1 MPPDVIARIY
11 AAKALAKK
19 GNLEAI
25 KALQACLDS
34 DAFWGVKVQV
44 CSALSGIALD
54 QVLDV
59 LMAAVDDPDPHVRK
73 AAISGLTKFK
83 TRRTFDRLTQVLQAG
98 DASYLVEAAAARAIG
113 TIAGKTV
120 DSDVDAGEAIAIL
133 QYVLSTKS
141 GWNEVVRSGAIG
153 GLSEMKESEDALN
166 LILDYTK
173 IGVPQPL
180 RLASILALGA
190 YASERENPKVLERL
204 RELSRETFFLTEVST
219 VNALGQLNTTKAI
232 PVLQQLESSD
242 GRVERMVS
250 EAIARVQKKAGSDSS
265 LKDLRNELET
275 LKKTNQDL
283 VSRLEQLEA
292 KAKAD

>member
-1 MPPDVIARIY
+1 
-11 AAKALAKK
+11 
-19 GNLEAI
+19 
-25 KALQACLDS
+25 
-34 DAFWGVKVQV
+34 
-44 CSALSGIALD
+44 
-54 QVLDV
+54 
-59 LMAAVDDPDPHVRK
+59 
-73 AAISGLTKFK
+73 
-83 TRRTFDRLTQVLQAG
+83 
-98 DASYLVEAAAARAIG
+98 AARAMG
-113 TIAGKTV
+113 TIAGKAV
-120 DSDVDAGEAIAIL
+120 DGDVDTGEAIAIL
-133 QYVLSTKS
+133 QNVLSTKA

-153 GLSEMKESEDALN
+153 GLSEMKESEEALN

-180 RLASILALGA
+180 RLASIRALGA

-265 LKDLRNELET
+265 LKELRNELET
-275 LKKTNQDL
+275 LKKTNQEL

-292 KAKAD
+292 KAKAN

>member
-1 MPPDVIARIY
+1 M
-11 AAKALAKK
+11 
-19 GNLEAI
+19 
-25 KALQACLDS
+25 
-34 DAFWGVKVQV
+34 
-44 CSALSGIALD
+44 
-54 QVLDV
+54 
-59 LMAAVDDPDPHVRK
+59 
-73 AAISGLTKFK
+73 
-83 TRRTFDRLTQVLQAG
+83 
-98 DASYLVEAAAARAIG
+98 
-113 TIAGKTV
+113 
-120 DSDVDAGEAIAIL
+120 
-133 QYVLSTKS
+133 
-141 GWNEVVRSGAIG
+141 VRSGAIG
-153 GLSEMKESEDALN
+153 GLSEMRESEAALN

-180 RLASILALGA
+180 RLASIRALGA

-250 EAIARVQKKAGSDSS
+250 EAIARVQKKAGADSS
-265 LKDLRNELET
+265 LKTLRNELET
-275 LKKTNQDL
+275 LKKTNQEL

>member
-1 MPPDVIARIY
+1 R
-11 AAKALAKK
+11 LAQIL
-19 GNLEAI
+19 N
-25 KALQACLDS
+25 
-34 DAFWGVKVQV
+34 V
-44 CSALSGIALD
+44 
-54 QVLDV
+54 
-59 LMAAVDDPDPHVRK
+59 
-73 AAISGLTKFK
+73 
-83 TRRTFDRLTQVLQAG
+83 G
-98 DASYLVEAAAARAIG
+98 DASYLVEAAAARAMG
-113 TIAGKTV
+113 TIAGKAV
-120 DSDVDAGEAIAIL
+120 DGDVDTGEAIAIL
-133 QYVLSTKS
+133 QNVLSTKA

-153 GLSEMKESEDALN
+153 GLSEMKESEEALN

-180 RLASILALGA
+180 RLASIRALGA

-265 LKDLRNELET
+265 LKELRNELET
-275 LKKTNQDL
+275 LKKTNQEL

-292 KAKAD
+292 KAKAN